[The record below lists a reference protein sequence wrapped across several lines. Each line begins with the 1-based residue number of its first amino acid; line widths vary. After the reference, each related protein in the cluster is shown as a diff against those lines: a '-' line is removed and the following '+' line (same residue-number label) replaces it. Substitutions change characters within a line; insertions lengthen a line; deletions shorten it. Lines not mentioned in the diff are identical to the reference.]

1 MEPDNKKETR
11 WAIVTLH
18 PWLPSKVEQVAR
30 IRAWGLPE
38 QLIDGTDVSE
48 IIVDDVR
55 KVKRTT
61 NWPAQLVERF
71 AFIANAKRV
80 PLSKGIVFFANPLA
94 VGFSSKLAKDT
105 IEGLW
110 ASGLHVYVH
119 SIGAVYVPGD
129 DLTEFLATVDRDS
142 NSAHV
147 RAWRAKKPKPKTK
160 S

>member
-1 MEPDNKKETR
+1 MADDDKKEPR

-18 PWLPSKVEQVAR
+18 PWLPTKVEQVAR

-38 QLIDGTDVSE
+38 QTIDGTDVSS

-80 PLSKGIVFFANPLA
+80 PLSEGLVFFANPLA
-94 VGFSSKLAKDT
+94 VGFSAKLARDT

-110 ASGLHVYVH
+110 TPGLHVYVH

-129 DLTEFLATVDRDS
+129 DLTEFLETVDRDS
-142 NSAHV
+142 NAAHV
-147 RAWRAKKPKPKTK
+147 RAWRARKPKTK
-160 S
+160 RKS